1 MEWWQWL
8 LITFLI
14 VFAYK
19 LLSNVISLFKTKH
32 FIELHLKYIVEQNF
46 DISVY
51 QPSFEKLL
59 KRANIKDSFVA
70 EAEPIGYGHIVTRN
84 ISVMLNIQ
92 SKRQDIASLV
102 NHQLIRA
109 KGVYSLRI
117 KECFS
122 PIYWIE
128 CIVFMPRHLLDYLG
142 IDKDKVGYKLSNVLL
157 TFIWWSIGA
166 AVAIFRDEI
175 RNIIVQFASDKK

>member
-19 LLSNVISLFKTKH
+19 LLSNVISFFKTKH

-70 EAEPIGYGHIVTRN
+70 DAEPIGYGHR
-84 ISVMLNIQ
+84 M
-92 SKRQDIASLV
+92 
-102 NHQLIRA
+102 IRRLL
-109 KGVYSLRI
+109 K
-117 KECFS
+117 
-122 PIYWIE
+122 
-128 CIVFMPRHLLDYLG
+128 HLG
-142 IDKDKVGYKLSNVLL
+142 
-157 TFIWWSIGA
+157 
-166 AVAIFRDEI
+166 
-175 RNIIVQFASDKK
+175 SDDD

>member
-1 MEWWQWL
+1 M
-8 LITFLI
+8 
-14 VFAYK
+14 
-19 LLSNVISLFKTKH
+19 
-32 FIELHLKYIVEQNF
+32 
-46 DISVY
+46 
-51 QPSFEKLL
+51 L

-70 EAEPIGYGHIVTRN
+70 DAEPIGYGHIVTRN

-157 TFIWWSIGA
+157 TSSGGVLELPLLFS
-166 AVAIFRDEI
+166 RDEI